1 MTNSKNLFL
10 IGISSLVLNGCSTIQ
25 TPKPQINKIGED
37 ITTVTTTA
45 ETTAT
50 TFKQKNSLKQ
60 MCAAPSPDATFNSS
74 DSDSLSI
81 ALVNNSKNSSDG
93 VGASMAE
100 GGNEMNGRSPAVL
113 ITRELFYRLC
123 ETYTNFNLT
132 KEEALPLFQK
142 VLDLVGQG
150 WTAEAA
156 KTAVSI
162 GPVSNTQQSVVA
174 SPVITPNPA
183 STSSTS
189 TATPTTTS
197 SP

>member
-1 MTNSKNLFL
+1 
-10 IGISSLVLNGCSTIQ
+10 VLNGCSTIQ

-93 VGASMAE
+93 LGNSMAE

-174 SPVITPNPA
+174 SPVITPNPVSA
-183 STSSTS
+183 PSTDPSTS
-189 TATPTTTS
+189 TTTS

>member
-1 MTNSKNLFL
+1 
-10 IGISSLVLNGCSTIQ
+10 
-25 TPKPQINKIGED
+25 
-37 ITTVTTTA
+37 
-45 ETTAT
+45 
-50 TFKQKNSLKQ
+50 
-60 MCAAPSPDATFNSS
+60 
-74 DSDSLSI
+74 
-81 ALVNNSKNSSDG
+81 
-93 VGASMAE
+93 
-100 GGNEMNGRSPAVL
+100 MNGRSPAVL

-142 VLDLVGQG
+142 VLDLVGKG

-162 GPVSNTQQSVVA
+162 GPVSNTPQSVVA
-174 SPVITPNPA
+174 TPVITPNPA

-189 TATPTTTS
+189 TTTPTDIP